1 MLKIPLWVV
10 GAEMKREGK
19 YDGFSIFCIQSTLVE
34 SPQQLHEGAAMINP
48 VTPMTKLRLSEA
60 THVLCAQAHIAQYP
74 GWGFNLPELKSV
86 FSQQIEIVA

>member
-1 MLKIPLWVV
+1 
-10 GAEMKREGK
+10 
-19 YDGFSIFCIQSTLVE
+19 
-34 SPQQLHEGAAMINP
+34 MINP